1 MKKFSFIF
9 LTLIGITFSSC
20 NSAIKT
26 QNTVGVWENV
36 SVRKDGWGVSIVY
49 KTELEIIR
57 HGAGDYS
64 YKKTTTENGNT
75 SRSSGKIDE
84 RIIDREWRFVSGSYA
99 DLDAYVKMPIDKWDD
114 YKPSSLIIGY
124 DSVVLEDKVF
134 LPVN

>member
-84 RIIDREWRFVSGSYA
+84 RIIVHKFISF
-99 DLDAYVKMPIDKWDD
+99 
-114 YKPSSLIIGY
+114 SSVIKY
-124 DSVVLEDKVF
+124 PNTNRAFTMVYSF
-134 LPVN
+134 